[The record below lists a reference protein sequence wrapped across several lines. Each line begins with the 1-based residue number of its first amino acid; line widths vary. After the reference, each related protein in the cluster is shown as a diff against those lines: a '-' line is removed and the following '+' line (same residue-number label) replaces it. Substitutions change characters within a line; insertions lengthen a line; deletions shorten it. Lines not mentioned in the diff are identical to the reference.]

1 MKALEIKNF
10 TKSVMDIYSDY
21 FEIKYATDM
30 GDKYVLGIDT
40 RDVVSFKPLGNRHY
54 KMAIHKESRDSDSY
68 QVWIWDMSRNI
79 SYPMGV
85 WPNSLI
91 NISNFTSYLNN
102 VFQLADRGEFSGEPG
117 NRITLR

>member
-10 TKSVMDIYSDY
+10 TNSVMDIYSDY
-21 FEIKYATDM
+21 FEVKYSTDM

-40 RDVVSFKPLGNRHY
+40 RDVVSFNPLGNRHY
-54 KMAIHKESRDSDSY
+54 KMAIHKESRDNDSY